1 MNNSA
6 ERLTPE
12 LGPADWWPRIKAA
25 LQSQPAGKPLPEGE
39 VDAAYKFWRVRIM
52 LTMFVGYAIFYFCRK
67 NLSMALPALEMELG
81 ISKTDL
87 GWVLTFTNFFY
98 GLSKFVN
105 GMIADHANPRYFMAI
120 GLIASA
126 CMNVFFGM
134 SSMFWTLSVAWI
146 LNGWF
151 QGMGWPPCARQLTHW
166 YHVSER
172 GTWWGVWNAS
182 HQFGGAGI
190 FVLAGYLVQEVS
202 WRAAFFAPAAI
213 AVCVAIWMM
222 WSMRDTP
229 ESLGLPSIDQYKG
242 DHDAA
247 AKADDEADESFKEI
261 MTRYVLKNKMLWI
274 VCAANF
280 FVYIVRMGVM
290 DWAPTMLYEM
300 KGSSMM
306 KAGLK
311 VAGFEITGIFGALAA
326 GWLSDRVFR
335 SNRGKVNVLFMFGV
349 MATFYLFWNAA
360 AGSWIEISGLA
371 LVGFFIYGP
380 QMLVGVSAADFAS
393 KRAAATATG
402 LTGLF
407 GYLGASV
414 IAGVVTG
421 WVVEQYGWQ
430 GGFYLFMGSAIIGTA
445 LFMLTWS
452 TKARQ

>member
-1 MNNSA
+1 
-6 ERLTPE
+6 
-12 LGPADWWPRIKAA
+12 
-25 LQSQPAGKPLPEGE
+25 
-39 VDAAYKFWRVRIM
+39 
-52 LTMFVGYAIFYFCRK
+52 
-67 NLSMALPALEMELG
+67 
-81 ISKTDL
+81 
-87 GWVLTFTNFFY
+87 
-98 GLSKFVN
+98 
-105 GMIADHANPRYFMAI
+105 
-120 GLIASA
+120 
-126 CMNVFFGM
+126 
-134 SSMFWTLSVAWI
+134 
-146 LNGWF
+146 
-151 QGMGWPPCARQLTHW
+151 
-166 YHVSER
+166 
-172 GTWWGVWNAS
+172 
-182 HQFGGAGI
+182 
-190 FVLAGYLVQEVS
+190 
-202 WRAAFFAPAAI
+202 
-213 AVCVAIWMM
+213 
-222 WSMRDTP
+222 MRDTP